1 MKLWYS
7 LKKNF
12 VDAFSGAYT
21 VANVHGSS
29 NLGFIIG
36 AALNTLFE
44 FPDPRHETL
53 ISALAS
59 VCNSSFV
66 LRLGTYDFLSC

>member
-1 MKLWYS
+1 MLDL

-21 VANVHGSS
+21 LLKVQGSS

-36 AALNTLFE
+36 AALNTLF
-44 FPDPRHETL
+44 
-53 ISALAS
+53 
-59 VCNSSFV
+59 
-66 LRLGTYDFLSC
+66 